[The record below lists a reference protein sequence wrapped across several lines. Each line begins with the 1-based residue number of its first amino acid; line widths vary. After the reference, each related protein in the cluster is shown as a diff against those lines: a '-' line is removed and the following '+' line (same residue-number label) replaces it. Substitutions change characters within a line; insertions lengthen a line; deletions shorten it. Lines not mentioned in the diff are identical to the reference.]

1 MKNRYLITKILSIML
16 VCTVLV
22 GHCTGCAKTEVMEA
36 EIEETEEVSS
46 QISITK
52 IAEYDS
58 GVINPDGGSSEIVQ
72 YNADTHMY
80 YAVNG
85 TTGTLDII
93 PREANKGTEIKY
105 DLKGELAKVENDF
118 EYGDMTSVAV
128 NENSDLIA
136 VAVQA
141 ADTTENGRIVF
152 MNYNNEIISTIEV
165 GVQPDNVIFTEDGG
179 KVLSANEGEPRNGYG
194 EEIDPEGTI
203 SIIDLENGVD
213 SAIVTEVTFE
223 EFDSEEARN
232 KLIEDGIIIKKETN
246 PSNDFEPEYI
256 TINGE
261 RAYVSLQEAN
271 AIAVID
277 IEDAR
282 IISINSLGFKDHN
295 IEVNALD
302 LADDGKVNIKTENVY
317 GIYMPD
323 AISSF
328 TKDGKTYLVT
338 ANEGDSREWG
348 DEESEQF
355 HCNEK
360 KITDINGEKV
370 TVFDTSEY
378 DGLEMDQTYIFGG
391 RSFSI
396 YEVNLDG
403 TMYQVFDSGSD
414 FERITA
420 ERLPEYFNCSN
431 DDIELDSRSG
441 KKGPEA
447 EGVVI
452 GKVNDKMYA
461 FIGIER
467 IGGIMIYD
475 ITDPENTSFVHYIN
489 SRDFTTD
496 IAGDVSP
503 EGIDYV
509 SSTESVSGNAEIIV
523 SHEVSGTVAIYEIKE

>member
-1 MKNRYLITKILSIML
+1 MKITKILSIML
-16 VCTVLV
+16 VCMVLV

-36 EIEETEEVSS
+36 EVEETEEVSS

-105 DLKGELAKVENDF
+105 NLKDELAKVENDF
-118 EYGDMTSVAV
+118 EYGDMTSVAI

-141 ADTTENGRIVF
+141 ADATENGRIVF
-152 MNYNNEIISTIEV
+152 MDYNNEIISIIEV

-194 EEIDPEGTI
+194 EENDPEGTI
-203 SIIDLENGVD
+203 SIIDLKNGVD

-246 PSNDFEPEYI
+246 PSIDFEPEYI

-277 IEDAR
+277 IEETR
-282 IISINSLGFKDHN
+282 IISINSFP
-295 IEVNALD
+295 A
-302 LADDGKVNIKTENVY
+302 
-317 GIYMPD
+317 
-323 AISSF
+323 
-328 TKDGKTYLVT
+328 
-338 ANEGDSREWG
+338 
-348 DEESEQF
+348 
-355 HCNEK
+355 
-360 KITDINGEKV
+360 
-370 TVFDTSEY
+370 
-378 DGLEMDQTYIFGG
+378 
-391 RSFSI
+391 
-396 YEVNLDG
+396 
-403 TMYQVFDSGSD
+403 
-414 FERITA
+414 
-420 ERLPEYFNCSN
+420 
-431 DDIELDSRSG
+431 
-441 KKGPEA
+441 
-447 EGVVI
+447 
-452 GKVNDKMYA
+452 
-461 FIGIER
+461 
-467 IGGIMIYD
+467 
-475 ITDPENTSFVHYIN
+475 
-489 SRDFTTD
+489 
-496 IAGDVSP
+496 
-503 EGIDYV
+503 
-509 SSTESVSGNAEIIV
+509 
-523 SHEVSGTVAIYEIKE
+523 